1 MKQRNESTLLSNAGE
16 ILTFLRRFDLRS
28 LMLAPTRNELLQFC
42 RYCFVGGVA
51 TVVDWAVLYC
61 IEGLGV
67 HYLLAEVAGFVCG
80 LACNFTLSKYMVFN
94 GSDAKVDA
102 VKEFLAYAAIGV
114 SGLIIT
120 LVLMFIM
127 TEWLHL
133 HFMMSKVISTVLV
146 LVWNFL
152 GRKVLY
158 Q

>member
-1 MKQRNESTLLSNAGE
+1 
-16 ILTFLRRFDLRS
+16 
-28 LMLAPTRNELLQFC
+28 
-42 RYCFVGGVA
+42 
-51 TVVDWAVLYC
+51 
-61 IEGLGV
+61 
-67 HYLLAEVAGFVCG
+67 
-80 LACNFTLSKYMVFN
+80 MVFN